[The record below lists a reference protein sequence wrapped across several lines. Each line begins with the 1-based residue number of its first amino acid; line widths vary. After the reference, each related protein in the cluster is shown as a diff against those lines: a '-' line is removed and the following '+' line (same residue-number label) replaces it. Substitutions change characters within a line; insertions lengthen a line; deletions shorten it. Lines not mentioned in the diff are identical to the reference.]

1 MQVMEQ
7 NPKLAKQSRVLK
19 VSMDAIYDFAITPQ
33 KEKNAAGVVF
43 RFMPDAKEVQSALQ
57 VSADTCH
64 EFVQHVEPTQCCML
78 TIACRVKLC
87 CCGCTDV

>member
-33 KEKNAAGVVF
+33 KDKKAAGVVF

-57 VSADTCH
+57 VYSSACIIVDSTM
-64 EFVQHVEPTQCCML
+64 FS
-78 TIACRVKLC
+78 ICRL
-87 CCGCTDV
+87 